1 MFSRPHIRG
10 VSVHAAFERLG
21 RFVVRRPLSII
32 AFWIGLVV
40 VLFVLIPPLLVVAQR
55 NPPDLLPKDSPVLA
69 ASALMKASFK
79 EADGGN
85 IAVVVLS
92 DDHGLTPADEDVY
105 RKLVDRL
112 RADSANVKSTQDFV
126 AIPELRPTMTSK
138 DGKAWTL
145 PISLAGNMGTGPGQR
160 AYRHAL
166 ATVKDATA
174 GSSLKINVVGAAAT
188 FEDLNSIGEHDQ
200 TIIELSTVITIFT
213 ILVIVYR
220 NLVAMLMPLITIGV
234 TMGVAQQVVAA
245 MAEAG
250 LPIGPQTLVL
260 MTGMMM
266 GAGVDYAVF
275 LFSRYQECLRK
286 GMGSDDAVINALAT
300 VGEVITGSAATVALT
315 FLGLSF
321 ATLAVFLTVGPALA
335 VTIVIAVVGALT
347 MLPALIVL
355 AGRRGWVKPRKDI
368 TGRFW
373 RRSAVRIV
381 RRPKIHL
388 VGSLVILLALAA
400 CSSLVKYNY
409 DDRKN
414 IPADAESN
422 LGYDALTKH
431 FPVSTT
437 MQQFI
442 MVHAPDV
449 DLRSPKSLA
458 DLEQMASRISQVPG
472 IDVVR
477 GITRPNGEMLQEAK
491 STYQAGE
498 VGSKLGD
505 ASGLISSN
513 DSNLSLLSGGARK
526 MSDVLNQVRDQ
537 VVGSM
542 ADVRSMVGGLSD
554 MKDSLGDATT
564 LDQIDKTAKL
574 AANMTS
580 TGDALGQS
588 LDQIT
593 DAYHSSQSMLT
604 VLNSS
609 MACNID
615 PSCVAS
621 RAELQRRVDAYDPG
635 DVAYLEAL
643 SRGLKQTT
651 GTERVDDVI
660 RTVGG
665 SLDKAI
671 SAAQNMG
678 IQNPTDLD
686 DKLSQVKAGAD
697 KLADSSKQLADGV
710 QLLVDQTRKI
720 GGGLD
725 QASSFLLAMKREASD
740 PAMSG
745 FYIPPQI
752 LTQKEFKKAAQLF
765 VSDDGHTVRY
775 LVQTAY
781 NPFGVE
787 AMDQVKAITRAAESA
802 RPNTSL
808 ANATVSMVGFS
819 AFNNDVRNH
828 YNADLAYIIAMTLIV
843 VFLILAALLR
853 ALIAPL
859 YLVLSVVLSFVS
871 ATGIGV
877 IFFQFIL
884 GQDIYWS
891 VSGMAFLVLV
901 AVGADYNLL
910 LISRIRDEA
919 KYGVRSAV
927 IKTVGATGGV
937 ITSAGLIFAAS
948 MLALTVSSLA
958 TVIQLGF
965 VIGVGLLLDT
975 FIVRTVTVPAVAV
988 LVGDKNWW
996 PSKTPRQLIEERRRR
1011 AVAEQSEQDTED
1023 FAAAHLD
1030 DDHTEAF
1037 GATRSI
1043 DDEDSDGI
1051 DDADPYLAAV
1061 NGVSRTT
1068 SAWHVDRGARDSDG

>member
-1 MFSRPHIRG
+1 MFSRPRLRG
-10 VSVHAAFERLG
+10 VSVHAAFESLG
-21 RFVVRRPLSII
+21 RFVVRRPLAII
-32 AFWIGLVV
+32 ACWIGLVA
-40 VLFVLIPPLLVVAQR
+40 VLFVLISPLIVVAQR

-69 ASALMKASFK
+69 ASALMKESFK

-85 IAVVVLS
+85 IVVVVLS

-105 RKLVDRL
+105 RKLVDAL
-112 RADSANVKSTQDFV
+112 RADTANVKSTQDFV

-145 PISLAGNMGTGPGQR
+145 PVSLAGNMGTGPGQR
-160 AYRHAL
+160 AYTHAL
-166 ATVKDATA
+166 STVKSATA
-174 GSSLKINVVGAAAT
+174 GSSLNVNVVGAAAT
-188 FEDLNSIGEHDQ
+188 FEDLNAIGEHDQ
-200 TIIELSTVITIFT
+200 TIIELSTVVTIFT

-220 NLVAMLMPLITIGV
+220 NLVAMLMPLLTIGV
-234 TMGVAQQVVAA
+234 TMGVAQQVVAG
-245 MAEAG
+245 MAELG

-266 GAGVDYAVF
+266 GAGTDYAVF
-275 LFSRYQECLRK
+275 LFSRYQEYLRQ
-286 GMGSDDAVINALAT
+286 GVESDAAVVSALAT
-300 VGEVITGSAATVALT
+300 IGEVITGSAATVALT

-335 VTIVIAVVGALT
+335 VTILIALLGSVT
-347 MLPALIVL
+347 MLPALMVL
-355 AGRRGWVKPRKDI
+355 AGRRGWVNPRKDL

-388 VGSLVILLALAA
+388 AASLAILLGLAA
-400 CSSLVKYNY
+400 CSTLVKYNY

-422 LGYDALTKH
+422 LGYEALTKH

-472 IDVVR
+472 IDIVR

-505 ASGLISSN
+505 ASGLIESN
-513 DSNLSLLSGGARK
+513 DANLSLLSGGARK

-542 ADVRSMVGGLSD
+542 ADVRSMIGNLSD
-554 MKDSLGDATT
+554 MKASLGDATT
-564 LDQIDKTAKL
+564 LDQIDKSAKL
-574 AANMTS
+574 ASNMTS
-580 TGDALGQS
+580 VGDALGQS

-593 DAYHSSQSMLT
+593 DAFHSSQSMLT

-609 MACNID
+609 PACNID
-615 PSCVAS
+615 PACVGS

-643 SRGLKQTT
+643 SQGLKGIT
-651 GTERVDDVI
+651 GTERVDDVV

-665 SLDKAI
+665 DLDSAI
-671 SAAQNMG
+671 TAAQNMG
-678 IQNPTDLD
+678 INNPQDLD
-686 DKLSQVKAGAD
+686 DKLAEVKSGAD

-808 ANATVSMVGFS
+808 ANAQISMVGFS

-828 YNADLAYIIAMTLIV
+828 YNSDLTYIIVMTLVV

-853 ALIAPL
+853 ALIAPI

-877 IFFQFIL
+877 VFFQFIL
-884 GQDIYWS
+884 GQDVYWS

-975 FIVRTVTVPAVAV
+975 FIVRTITVPAVAV
-988 LVGDKNWW
+988 LIGDNNWW
-996 PSKTPRQLIEERRRR
+996 PSKTPRQIIAERKR
-1011 AVAEQSEQDTED
+1011 AAAAAQAEQDTE
-1023 FAAAHLD
+1023 
-1030 DDHTEAF
+1030 AF
-1037 GATRSI
+1037 RVARS
-1043 DDEDSDGI
+1043 DVAEDSD
-1051 DDADPYLAAV
+1051 DAEETDPYLTAV
-1061 NGVSRTT
+1061 LGVSRAK
-1068 SAWHVDRGARDSDG
+1068 SAWDVDSGS

>member
-1 MFSRPHIRG
+1 
-10 VSVHAAFERLG
+10 
-21 RFVVRRPLSII
+21 
-32 AFWIGLVV
+32 
-40 VLFVLIPPLLVVAQR
+40 
-55 NPPDLLPKDSPVLA
+55 
-69 ASALMKASFK
+69 
-79 EADGGN
+79 
-85 IAVVVLS
+85 
-92 DDHGLTPADEDVY
+92 
-105 RKLVDRL
+105 
-112 RADSANVKSTQDFV
+112 
-126 AIPELRPTMTSK
+126 
-138 DGKAWTL
+138 
-145 PISLAGNMGTGPGQR
+145 
-160 AYRHAL
+160 
-166 ATVKDATA
+166 
-174 GSSLKINVVGAAAT
+174 
-188 FEDLNSIGEHDQ
+188 
-200 TIIELSTVITIFT
+200 
-213 ILVIVYR
+213 
-220 NLVAMLMPLITIGV
+220 
-234 TMGVAQQVVAA
+234 
-245 MAEAG
+245 
-250 LPIGPQTLVL
+250 

-266 GAGVDYAVF
+266 GAGTDYAVF

-286 GMGSDDAVINALAT
+286 GMASDDAVVYALAT

-321 ATLAVFLTVGPALA
+321 ATLAVFLTVGPSLA
-335 VTIVIAVVGALT
+335 VTIVIALVGALT
-347 MLPALIVL
+347 LLPALMVL
-355 AGRRGWVKPRKDI
+355 AGRRGWVTPRKDL

-422 LGYDALTKH
+422 LGYEALTKH

-458 DLEQMASRISQVPG
+458 DLEQMASRIAQVPG

-498 VGSKLGD
+498 VGTKLGD
-505 ASGLISSN
+505 ASGLIQSN
-513 DSNLSLLSGGARK
+513 DANLSLLSNGAHQ
-526 MSDVLNQVRDQ
+526 MSDVLNQVREQ
-537 VVGSM
+537 VISSM
-542 ADVRSMVGGLSD
+542 ADVRSMVGGLSE
-554 MKDSLGDATT
+554 MKADLGDQVT
-564 LDQIDKTAKL
+564 LDQIDKSAKL

-580 TGDALGQS
+580 VGDALGDS
-588 LDQIT
+588 LQQVT
-593 DAYHSSQSMLT
+593 DAYHSSESMLV

-609 MACNID
+609 VACNID
-615 PSCVAS
+615 PSCVSS
-621 RAELQRRVDAYDPG
+621 RAELQRRVDGYDPA
-635 DVAYLEAL
+635 DIAYLEAL
-643 SRGLKQTT
+643 SRGLKETQ
-651 GTERVDDVI
+651 GTQRVDDVI

-665 SLDKAI
+665 DLDKAI
-671 SAAQNMG
+671 DAARKIG
-678 IQNPTDLD
+678 IQNPQDLD
-686 DKLSQVKAGAD
+686 NKLAEVKSGAD

-710 QLLVDQTRKI
+710 QLLVDQTRNM
-720 GGGLD
+720 GSGLD
-725 QASSFLLAMKREASD
+725 QASSFLLAMKRDAAD

-752 LTQKEFKKAAQLF
+752 LTQKEFKKAAKLF

-808 ANATVSMVGFS
+808 ANAQVSMVGFS
-819 AFNNDVRNH
+819 AFNNDIRNH
-828 YNADLAYIIAMTLIV
+828 YNSDLSYIIVMTLIV

-877 IFFQFIL
+877 VFFQFIL
-884 GQDIYWS
+884 GKDIYWS

-988 LVGDKNWW
+988 LIGDKNWW
-996 PSKTPRQLIEERRRR
+996 PSKTPRALLEAARLRRIADRSKEESDR
-1011 AVAEQSEQDTED
+1011 AAQDTD
-1023 FAAAHLD
+1023 DLD
-1030 DDHTEAF
+1030 DGES
-1037 GATRSI
+1037 G
-1043 DDEDSDGI
+1043 GN
-1051 DDADPYLAAV
+1051 DPYLTALQGA
-1061 NGVSRTT
+1061 SRTK
-1068 SAWHVDRGARDSDG
+1068 SAWDVDGGGPESDS